1 MKRLLFTFACLLH
14 VAWAAAQFSG
24 SGSGTE
30 SDPYLIFNETQL
42 SQMGNF
48 LNQEGVVFRLMKDLN
63 LTTFISENSPSQGWQ
78 PIGVGGSPFKGKLLG
93 NNKTVSGLTI
103 NRSSTQYVGFFG
115 YMNGATVSDLTIEAS
130 TIKGGVDT
138 GVFAGYVT
146 GSTITNV
153 TVNGT
158 SVTGGNNTGGFAGS
172 FHSSTLTNC
181 HASFTGS
188 ITGGSYVGGLLGYAT
203 NSTVKT
209 FDVVA
214 SVSGSELVG
223 GVVGWTVTNCSYTS
237 GTQQGNITASGK
249 RAGGFAGEANAY
261 ILSDFTARGNIK
273 SGGSDG
279 AAGGLVG
286 ISGGTASH
294 TNCSHL
300 GDVESTI
307 YVGGIVGR
315 LSVSG
320 SSATFTSC
328 SSNGKL
334 TNTGNY
340 TGGVVGISEGACIA
354 DMQNCSHFGDI
365 TGKAY
370 VGGLVG
376 AVIKIDTAPTLH
388 TYKTS
393 YSKTY
398 NSEYNTYTEEIVNG
412 TTQTKNI
419 NNCTAIGDITGTD
432 YVGGLIGSDISSYSY
447 SRVSR
452 TGSGSS
458 TYYYLWKD
466 GEYDRDLSSSSY
478 YEFTYYDYNRN
489 SISYALTNNYYSG
502 TLQGSQY
509 VGGLVGQKGGGTL
522 QNNYSYASIYGSS
535 NVGGIAGNLT
545 DLSEGQLYTT
555 NTLKSNISNCAVIS
569 ATTANV
575 GRIYGSLTGTHHVIG
590 AVGSNEGNRALTT
603 SQVSLKGVTQ
613 EIADNE
619 QNGTSIGPSLLR
631 LKATYVAWGWNFNDD
646 WDILETESY
655 PYKRYQAAPPV
666 IESTLVSQATAISG
680 KSVDGGTVH
689 LYYKGAEL
697 GSTKCDGNNN
707 WMFSTE
713 ALQSGAPVRV
723 YTDVAGKTPSY
734 FTSASVGF
742 PGSGTEDDP
751 WRIYTAEDLQGATK
765 AGYYK
770 LMNDVDLSSWI
781 AEHSPT
787 KGWLPIGH
795 NGTDAT
801 YIDGDSHKVTGLWT
815 NTTEDYTGLFS
826 NFSAGQ
832 IKNLN
837 VEIAT
842 GKQVKGGNYTGGL
855 IGRFANGKILNC
867 NVKGNVQGTQYVG
880 GIAGTAPGTALT
892 SLTYDGS
899 VKATAASA
907 YVGGIAGHAT
917 GAVSACTVDAT
928 VTSTGSGS
936 QVGGLVG
943 HAEGTITGSH
953 AIATVTGAGTY
964 VGGLVGYATNDL
976 TKCLS
981 NSSVTASG
989 SDSRVG
995 GLAGYTTANV
1005 SLCIA
1010 SGTVTATG
1018 SNAYTGGLVGY
1029 SYKSS
1034 GTGSIANCYSTANV
1048 SGTQYTAGLVGYA
1061 YNTVIDKCYAKGD
1074 INGVLYGGG
1083 LVGELEQ
1090 TGASL
1095 TNSVALA
1102 NTLTLS
1108 DQASWG
1114 SRVIGGYKSGAADPE
1129 ENNYALSTMQ
1139 VSLNNVPQRKTDD
1152 LVEGIAKTQDELQ
1165 LSATYMELGWDFE
1178 NVWAIDEGEMYPY
1191 LLWEIDVNPVAE
1203 ITFDKSSLLIAVG
1216 KTETVTATVLPLGAT
1231 NKRLTWTSDN
1241 TAVATVED
1249 GTVTAIAVGTANIIA
1264 TATDGSGVTATCRVT
1279 VTANKD
1285 AAIAELQAK
1294 VDEAQDLYDNSTEGD
1309 EIGQYAAGAR
1319 ATLLVAIRNV
1329 RSQISSTMED
1339 ATITQC
1345 MADMEAAIQAFQS
1358 KKVTAGEDTDI
1369 ATLDNVVY
1377 INKVEAAA
1385 GQQLTLSIKMKNT
1398 AEIQGFGFDL
1408 YLPDG
1413 VTIATDEDG
1422 FDLVTLSTERT
1433 TDKKT
1438 NYFDCNIMP
1447 EGFLRVL
1454 ASSTKGYT
1462 ISGTDGEIVQLVVN
1476 IDKDMEEGDYP
1487 IILKEIAL
1495 SDNNSQGYETS
1506 YVKSTL
1512 TISSYNLGDVNGDTK
1527 INVIDFTA
1535 IANHILGKTP
1545 EGFIEKAADVSGDGK
1560 VNVIDLTAV
1569 ANIILYGSTSQQ
1581 NVKAMRPQ
1589 SAPIFVGVLQER
1601 K

>member
-48 LNQEGVVFRLMKDLN
+48 LNQSGVVFRLMKDLN
-63 LTTFISENSPSQGWQ
+63 LTTFISENSPSQGWL

-93 NNKTVSGLTI
+93 NNKTISGLTI

-115 YMNGATVSDLTIEAS
+115 YMDGATVSDLTIEAS
-130 TIKGGVDT
+130 TITGGVDT

-153 TVNGT
+153 TVNVT
-158 SVTGGNNTGGFAGS
+158 SVTGGS
-172 FHSSTLTNC
+172 R
-181 HASFTGS
+181 
-188 ITGGSYVGGLLGYAT
+188 VGGLLGYAV

-223 GVVGWTVTNCSYTS
+223 GVVGWTTTNCSYTS
-237 GTQQGNITASGK
+237 GTQQGNITASGR

-261 ILSDFTARGNIK
+261 ILSNFTARGNIK
-273 SGGSDG
+273 SGGSEG
-279 AAGGLVG
+279 TAGGLVG
-286 ISGGTASH
+286 ISFGTASH
-294 TNCSHL
+294 TNCSHS

-307 YVGGIVGR
+307 NVGGIVGV

-320 SSATFTSC
+320 ATFISC

-340 TGGVVGISEGACIA
+340 TGGVVGSSEGAGIA

-376 AVIKIDTAPTLH
+376 AVINIDTAPTLH
-388 TYKTS
+388 TYTTRSSTGNTS
-393 YSKTY
+393 SSYIDR
-398 NSEYNTYTEEIVNG
+398 TYTEQIVNG

-432 YVGGLIGSDISSYSY
+432 YVGGLIGSETPSYSY
-447 SRVSR
+447 SQVSR
-452 TGSGSS
+452 TGSGRSS
-458 TYYYLWKD
+458 YGYYLWKD
-466 GEYDRDLSSSSY
+466 GVYVRALSSSNNY
-478 YEFTYYDYNRN
+478 QFTYYDYNRN
-489 SISYALTNNYYSG
+489 FISYALTNNYYSG

-535 NVGGIAGNLT
+535 DVGGIAGNLT
-545 DLSEGQLYTT
+545 DLSKGEFYTT

-575 GRIYGSLTGTHHVIG
+575 GRIYGSLTGTHNVIG

-697 GSTKCDGNNN
+697 GSTGCDGNNN
-707 WMFSTE
+707 WTFSTE

-815 NTTEDYTGLFS
+815 STTEDYTGLFS

-880 GIAGTAPGTALT
+880 GIAGTTPGTALT

-907 YVGGIAGHAT
+907 YVGGVAGHAT

-964 VGGLVGYATNDL
+964 VGGLVGYATNNL

-995 GLAGYTTANV
+995 GLAGCTTANV
-1005 SLCIA
+1005 SLCLA

-1034 GTGSIANCYSTANV
+1034 GTGSIANCYCTANV

-1369 ATLDNVVY
+1369 AELDDVVY
-1377 INKVEAAA
+1377 INNVEAAA
-1385 GQQLTLSIKMKNT
+1385 GQTLNLSIKMKNT
-1398 AEIQGFGFDL
+1398 VGIQTVQFDL
-1408 YLPDG
+1408 HLPDG
-1413 VTIATDEDG
+1413 VTVAQDEDG
-1422 FDLVTLSTERT
+1422 FDLIELSTERT
-1433 TDKKT
+1433 TAKKMDSFSSNHT
-1438 NYFDCNIMP
+1438 SNGAY
-1447 EGFLRVL
+1447 RVL
-1454 ASSTKGYT
+1454 INSNRGYT
-1462 ISGTDGEIVQLVVN
+1462 FDGEDGEIAIATIQLSG
-1476 IDKDMEEGDYP
+1476 DMEEGDYP
-1487 IILKEIAL
+1487 IILKDIVL
-1495 SDNNSQGYETS
+1495 VDNSSNGFETA

-1512 TISSYNLGDVNGDTK
+1512 TVSSYTPGDVNSDGK
-1527 INVIDFTA
+1527 INAIDLNAIVNYILERRTFPFT
-1535 IANHILGKTP
+1535 
-1545 EGFIEKAADVSGDGK
+1545 FVEKAADLNNDGK
-1560 VNVIDLTAV
+1560 INAIDVNMIT
-1569 ANIILYGSTSQQ
+1569 NIILNGTSSAS
-1581 NVKAMRPQ
+1581 NVKAQRVM
-1589 SAPIFVGVLQER
+1589 APIFVGVIEER
-1601 K
+1601 